1 VAELLV
7 LGFGTKS
14 KARRALRELKRLQ
27 EAEHAVTL
35 QDWALLFR
43 EADGRIVVD
52 QAGGAPP
59 AAPAQ
64 DGSVAIKSSVGGLVV
79 GSLFLA
85 PLAGVMVGALIGATV
100 AERRAH
106 HARPRPTGVDPA
118 FEREAA
124 DVLQPGAAALFLHGV
139 AADAER
145 VVERLR
151 PFEPRVVR
159 TSISPEAEAALRAR
173 FAASA

>member
-7 LGFGTKS
+7 LGFDSKA
-14 KARRALRELKRLQ
+14 KARRALREVKRLQ
-27 EAEHAVTL
+27 DEEHAVTL
-35 QDWALLFR
+35 RDWALLVR
-43 EADGRIVVD
+43 EADGVVVD
-52 QAGGAPP
+52 QSGGAPP
-59 AAPAQ
+59 EEPAP

-85 PLAGVMVGALIGATV
+85 PLAGLMVGALIGATV

-106 HARPRPTGVDPA
+106 RAPPEPTGVDPA

-139 AADAER
+139 ASDADR
-145 VVERLR
+145 LVERLR
-151 PFEPRVVR
+151 QMHPRVVR
-159 TSISPEAEAALRAR
+159 TSISPEAEANLRAR
-173 FAASA
+173 FGE

>member
-1 VAELLV
+1 VAELVV
-7 LGFGTKS
+7 LAFDTKA

-27 EAEHAVTL
+27 EEEHAVTL
-35 QDWALLFR
+35 KDWALLFR
-43 EADGRIVVD
+43 EADGQIAVD
-52 QAGGAPP
+52 QSGGAPP
-59 AAPAQ
+59 EEPAP

-85 PLAGVMVGALIGATV
+85 PLAGLMVGALVGATV

-106 HARPRPTGVDPA
+106 HAEPRPAGVDPA

-124 DVLQPGAAALFLHGV
+124 EVLQPGAAALFLHGV

-151 PFEPRVVR
+151 PMAPRVVR

-173 FAASA
+173 FAEQA